1 MLSSKFFTSIFVTK
15 TDARLQLYFVA
26 WLIFHLDFYKLE
38 FIWTILVLSQH
49 VGGMIPQSWRTACPY
64 LNQAN
69 IFEHCAVTGYEY
81 LSLLRSY
88 VGCIMSRSCI
98 AHAVPWTPYCGN
110 KGLIKTQYGP
120 LTEMVY
126 LLLFFTA
133 HLLDTKN
140 WDVSYQVILQ
150 TYNSAW
156 LDFRKLSFNIYSVSI
171 FALLISYLLSKFTL

>member
-1 MLSSKFFTSIFVTK
+1 MLDYNSILSLGWFFTWLFTNLNSFGQYWFWVNMLVEWYH
-15 TDARLQLYFVA
+15 DREELHAR
-26 WLIFHLDFYKLE
+26 
-38 FIWTILVLSQH
+38 IWTRQIS
-49 VGGMIPQSWRTACPY
+49 
-64 LNQAN
+64 LNIALLRDMN
-69 IFEHCAVTGYEY
+69 T
-81 LSLLRSY
+81 SLLRSY

-126 LLLFFTA
+126 LLLFLTA

-171 FALLISYLLSKFTL
+171 FALLISYLLSKLTL